1 MKLLPEIL
9 ESAEV
14 IQAIRRDIHAHPEL
28 CFEEKRTSDVVA
40 QQLESW
46 GIKIHRG
53 LGKTGVVGIIEG
65 SLGKGRSIGLR
76 ADMDALPLQEH
87 NHFEHASQHPGKMHA
102 CGHDGHVTIMATSV
116 HLSRVLGS
124 VFKMIVFL
132 KWQGIHVCPQ
142 ANAATFTQRTFNDAY
157 NTSFT

>member
-40 QQLESW
+40 QTLESW

-65 SLGKGRSIGLR
+65 SLGKGRGIGLR

-87 NHFEHASQHPGKMHA
+87 NHFEHTSQHPGKMHA
-102 CGHDGHVTIMATSV
+102 CGQDGHVAM
-116 HLSRVLGS
+116 LLGAAQYLAQHRA
-124 VFKMIVFL
+124 FKGTVYLIF
-132 KWQGIHVCPQ
+132 QPAEEGGGG
-142 ANAATFTQRTFNDAY
+142 A
-157 NTSFT
+157 

>member
-40 QQLESW
+40 QKLESW

-65 SLGKGRSIGLR
+65 SL
-76 ADMDALPLQEH
+76 
-87 NHFEHASQHPGKMHA
+87 
-102 CGHDGHVTIMATSV
+102 
-116 HLSRVLGS
+116 
-124 VFKMIVFL
+124 
-132 KWQGIHVCPQ
+132 
-142 ANAATFTQRTFNDAY
+142 
-157 NTSFT
+157 